1 MRFLCVCFGG
11 RTFCFMGEFTM
22 PTDKNLT
29 GYPSIDKPWLKYYP
43 QELFSPTKPTFNK
56 IIDRIK
62 MVWQNP
68 EETIINYYDT
78 EIKVGEFFDRVNQ
91 VAKSLVAMGVKKRDA
106 IVASL
111 ECVPEYIELLF
122 ACEMIGCC
130 IKDFI
135 DDIDSTINLINRD
148 ETICLYIAPDY
159 IQPSDVERIYNE
171 TKIKKIIT
179 IDPLFSFDKNIELR
193 KNIADVIKSKYQGNI
208 SNNPNN
214 VSWCDFLKEGEKIDS
229 FEENQEK
236 NIRLFSAFTSGS
248 TGEPKELIHSTES
261 VLGMIGQLSMMPCFS
276 GERESW
282 LHTAIPPVIV
292 SVVVAAMCYPLAD
305 GKVLALD
312 PYCRIEDLDLEMMQY
327 KPNGWALVPQFV
339 NVLIESDRVPQDYDM
354 SHFKMFGFGAE
365 PLSKKYIEKVQNF
378 LDRHNYKGPL
388 SAGYGQSE
396 GGSGFTVAYGKEMIL
411 SGSAGMPYI
420 DTVISIFEPKT
431 SNELKY
437 YEVGEICKSGAG
449 IMIGYSDKKLTEE
462 VLKTHPDGKLW
473 LHTGDTGFMTPE
485 GLLFVLGRTGLNVY
499 PDKTIFPLG
508 VENKILAFDGVK
520 DAIIVS
526 GVDKEHSG
534 YDALYLFVVLEEE
547 QNKDELIAGLQ
558 EYIKSALAP
567 EEQPKDIFVID
578 KKPISRFKTDRRYLQ
593 NKYNL
598 I

>member
-1 MRFLCVCFGG
+1 
-11 RTFCFMGEFTM
+11 M
-22 PTDKNLT
+22 PTEKKLT

-43 QELFSPTKPTFNK
+43 PELLSPKPTFNK
-56 IIDRIK
+56 ILDRIK

-78 EIKVGEFFDRVNQ
+78 EIKVGEFLNSVNI
-91 VAKSLVAMGVKKRDA
+91 VAKSLVAMGIKKGDA

-122 ACEMIGCC
+122 ACEKIGCC
-130 IKDFI
+130 IKNI
-135 DDIDSTINLINRD
+135 LEDIDSIITLINKD
-148 ETICLYIAPDY
+148 ETVSLYIAPNY
-159 IQPSDVERIYNE
+159 INSSDVEQIYTN
-171 TKIKKIIT
+171 TKIKNIIT
-179 IDPLFSFDKNIELR
+179 IDPLFSFDKNTQLR
-193 KNIADVIKSKYQGNI
+193 KNIAEVIKSKYQRNI
-208 SNNPNN
+208 NKNSNN
-214 VSWCDFLKEGEKIDS
+214 VSWNEFLEKGKTVDS

-248 TGEPKELIHSTES
+248 TDEPKELMHSTES
-261 VLGMIGQLSMMPCFS
+261 VLGMIGQLSMMPCSS
-276 GERESW
+276 GERELW
-282 LHTAIPPVIV
+282 LHTVIPPVIV
-292 SVVVAAMCYPLAD
+292 SVVIAAMCYPLAD

-312 PYCRIEDLDLEMMQY
+312 PYCRIEDLDLEMMHY

-339 NVLIESDRVPQDYDM
+339 NVLIESDRISQDYDM

-378 LDRHNYKGPL
+378 LDEHNCSVPL

-420 DTVISIFEPKT
+420 DTTISIFKPKT
-431 SNELKY
+431 SKELKY
-437 YEVGEICKSGAG
+437 FEVGEICKSGAG
-449 IMIGYSDKKLTEE
+449 IMIGYSDKKLTDE
-462 VLKTHPDGKLW
+462 VLKTHPDGKVW

-508 VENKILAFDGVK
+508 VENKILALDGIK

-526 GVDKEHSG
+526 GTDKEHSG
-534 YDALYLFVVLEEE
+534 YDALYLFVVLEKG
-547 QNKDELIAGLQ
+547 QNQENLVFELK
-558 EYIKSALAP
+558 EYIKTSLT
-567 EEQPKDIFVID
+567 EDEQPKNIFVID

-598 I
+598 L

>member
-1 MRFLCVCFGG
+1 
-11 RTFCFMGEFTM
+11 M
-22 PTDKNLT
+22 PTEKILT

-56 IIDRIK
+56 ILDRIK

-91 VAKSLVAMGVKKRDA
+91 VAKSLVAMGVKKGDA

-135 DDIDSTINLINRD
+135 DDIDSTISLINRD
-148 ETICLYIAPDY
+148 ETVCLYIAPDY
-159 IQPSDVERIYNE
+159 INFSDAELIYNN
-171 TKIKKIIT
+171 TKIKNIIT
-179 IDPLFSFDKNIELR
+179 INPLFSFDKNIELR

-214 VSWCDFLKEGEKIDS
+214 VSWCDFLKEGKNIDS

-236 NIRLFSAFTSGS
+236 NIRLISAFTSGS
-248 TGEPKELIHSTES
+248 TGEPKELMHSSES
-261 VLGMIGQLSMMPCFS
+261 VLGMIGQLSMCPCFTS
-276 GERESW
+276 DRELW
-282 LHTAIPPVIV
+282 LHTVIPPFIV
-292 SVVVAAMCYPLAD
+292 SVVIAAMCYPLAD

-312 PYCRIEDLDLEMMQY
+312 PYCRIEDLDLEMMHF
-327 KPNGWALVPQFV
+327 KPNGWVLVPQFV
-339 NVLIESDRVPQDYDM
+339 NVLIESNRIPQDYDM

-365 PLSKKYIEKVQNF
+365 PLSKKYVEKVQDF
-378 LDRHNYKGPL
+378 LDGHNYKGPL

-431 SNELKY
+431 TNELKY
-437 YEVGEICKSGAG
+437 YQVGEICKSGEG
-449 IMIGYSDKKLTEE
+449 IMIGYSDSKLTDE

-485 GLLFVLGRTGLNVY
+485 GLLFVLGRTGLNIY

-508 VENKILAFDGVK
+508 VENKILAFDGIK

-526 GVDKEHSG
+526 GADKKHAG
-534 YDALYLFVVLEEE
+534 YDELYLFVVLEKG
-547 QNKDELIAGLQ
+547 QDDSDIICRLKK
-558 EYIKSALAP
+558 YIKNTLSA
-567 EEQPKDIFVID
+567 EEQPRDIFVID
-578 KKPISRFKTDRRYLQ
+578 KKPINRFKTDRRYLQ
-593 NKYNL
+593 NEYNL

>member
-1 MRFLCVCFGG
+1 
-11 RTFCFMGEFTM
+11 M
-22 PTDKNLT
+22 PTEKNLT
-29 GYPSIDKPWLKYYP
+29 GYPSIDKPWLEYYP
-43 QELFSPTKPTFNK
+43 QELILARPAFNS
-56 IIDRIK
+56 ILDRVK

-68 EETIINYYDT
+68 DETIINYYDT
-78 EIKVGEFFDRVNQ
+78 EIKVGDFFDRVNQ
-91 VAKSLVAMGVKKRDA
+91 VAKSLVAMGIKKGDA

-111 ECVPEYIELLF
+111 ECVPEYLELLF

-135 DDIDSTINLINRD
+135 ADIDSTIALINKD
-148 ETICLYIAPDY
+148 ETVSLYIAPDY
-159 IQPSDVERIYNE
+159 ISSSDVEQIYTN
-171 TKIKKIIT
+171 TKIKNIIT
-179 IDPLFSFDKNIELR
+179 IPPLYSFDKNIQLR
-193 KNIADVIKSKYQGNI
+193 GNIAEVIESKYHGNI
-208 SNNPNN
+208 SNNSNN
-214 VSWCDFLKEGEKIDS
+214 ISWNEFLEKGKNVDS

-236 NIRLFSAFTSGS
+236 NVRLISAFTSGS
-248 TGEPKELIHSTES
+248 TGEPKELMHSTES
-261 VLGMIGQLSMMPCFS
+261 VLGMIGQLSMGPCFTS
-276 GERESW
+276 NRELW
-282 LHTAIPPVIV
+282 LHTVIPPFIV
-292 SVVVAAMCYPLAD
+292 SVVIAAMCYPLAD

-312 PYCRIEDLDLEMMQY
+312 PYCRIEDLDLEMVHY
-327 KPNGWALVPQFV
+327 KPNGWVLVPQFV
-339 NVLIESDRVPQDYDM
+339 NVLIESNRVPQDYDM

-365 PLSKKYIEKVQNF
+365 PLSKKYIKKVQNF

-420 DTVISIFEPKT
+420 DTVISIFEHKT
-431 SNELKY
+431 SKELKY

-449 IMIGYSDKKLTEE
+449 IMIGYSDKKLTDE
-462 VLKTHPDGKLW
+462 VLKTHSDGKIW

-499 PDKTIFPLG
+499 PDKTVFPLG

-520 DAIIVS
+520 DAIIVAGS
-526 GVDKEHSG
+526 DKEHTG

-547 QNKDELIAGLQ
+547 QNKDVLIVCLQ

-578 KKPISRFKTDRRYLQ
+578 KKPISRFKTDRRFLQ
-593 NKYNL
+593 KEYNL